1 MFTDKEKSLLFY
13 SLEAFQKTLY
23 QDVENNKIDYSYENY
38 MPVISEINYI
48 TTDLNKLNNIIDVLL
63 NKLCK

>member
-13 SLEAFQKTLY
+13 SLEAFQRTLY
-23 QDVENNKIDYSYENY
+23 QDVENNKIDYIYENY
-38 MPVISEINYI
+38 MPVISEINDI

>member
-13 SLEAFQKTLY
+13 SLEAFQRTLY

-38 MPVISEINYI
+38 MPVISEINDI
-48 TTDLNKLNNIIDVLL
+48 TTDLTKLNNIIDVLL